1 MSKMVTIE
9 TPDGVIE
16 LDADLLN
23 GYRTEAF
30 EFLREEA
37 EQKRNFKDAVEAQA
51 ETLGISKKLLT
62 KYLKASF
69 KAKTKE
75 ARELGDLFTQLDE
88 ATKVILK
95 IEKD

>member
-30 EFLREEA
+30 EFLRDEA
-37 EQKRNFKDAVEAQA
+37 EAKRDFKDAVEAQA